1 MRGLSPDA
9 QRITRVLIDPHGY
22 LFSSGQPIFPEE
34 FPVLELDIAMFID
47 LAGEL
52 SRIQGPRQYLF
63 GGCAAQHPAQD
74 FQGAVSPVL
83 ALPMGVMV
91 LTIVVVPPRLMS
103 LLDLRPGARVGER
116 MVGEPPLN

>member
-34 FPVLELDIAMFID
+34 FPVLEPDIAMFID

-52 SRIQGPRQYLF
+52 SRIQGPREHLF
-63 GGCAAQHPAQD
+63 GDCAAQHPAQD

-83 ALPMGVMV
+83 ALPMGVMFF
-91 LTIVVVPPRLMS
+91 LVVVLPPGLMG
-103 LLDLRPGARVGER
+103 LLNLRPGPRIGKCEI
-116 MVGEPPLN
+116 G